1 MTLEPREIIARLI
14 EAGDTQKD
22 IEAGSGVPQAT
33 ISRILSGAHSSP
45 RWDTV
50 SKLNA
55 YSSRRLQPPAK
66 AAS

>member
-1 MTLEPREIIARLI
+1 MTLEPKEIITRLL

-22 IEAGSGVPQAT
+22 IEVGSGVSQAT

-50 SKLNA
+50 SRLTA
-55 YSSRRLQPPAK
+55 YSSKRLK
-66 AAS
+66 KSAA